1 MEAHRG
7 DRLIVESKK
16 VGQARRSGTV
26 LRVEGN
32 PVHQRL
38 WVRWDDG
45 HESLFMP
52 SAGMSVEHPT
62 KTR

>member
-1 MEAHRG
+1 MLVAG
-7 DRLIVESKK
+7 DK

-26 LRVEGN
+26 LRVEGTS
-32 PVHQRL
+32 VHQKL

-52 SAGMSVEHPT
+52 SAGMSVEHQP
-62 KTR
+62 KSR